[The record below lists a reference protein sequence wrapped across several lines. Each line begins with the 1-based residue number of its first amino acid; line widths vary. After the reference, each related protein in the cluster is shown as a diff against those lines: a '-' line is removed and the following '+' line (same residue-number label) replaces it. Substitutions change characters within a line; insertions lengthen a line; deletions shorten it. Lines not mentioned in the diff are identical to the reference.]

1 MLLPQDISTQSE
13 TEYLLGKL
21 STNGKSQQIFKKA
34 EKTTINLSFAEQQS
48 IPKTNEKWFLG
59 KLTERKDSKCCV
71 SMKDHAQ
78 NKVIFI
84 RDLPVYST
92 ESNLI

>member
-21 STNGKSQQIFKKA
+21 STNGKSQQILKKA

-71 SMKDHAQ
+71 SIMERPCPK
-78 NKVIFI
+78 
-84 RDLPVYST
+84 
-92 ESNLI
+92 